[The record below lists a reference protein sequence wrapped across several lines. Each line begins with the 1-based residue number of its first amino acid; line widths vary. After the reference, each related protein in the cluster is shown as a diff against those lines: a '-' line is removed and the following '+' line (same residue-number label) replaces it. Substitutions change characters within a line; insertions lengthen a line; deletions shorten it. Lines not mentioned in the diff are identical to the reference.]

1 MSNQMF
7 DLHGKKALVVGGH
20 GGIGKAIALGLADA
34 GADVA
39 VASRNL
45 EALKNVAKEIE
56 AKGCRSLAVSVDIVD
71 EKQVNEMVAQVLQ
84 AFTRIDILVN
94 AAGLAIRKPADS
106 FPIDEWQ
113 KVMDINTRGTFLCC
127 QAVGRV
133 MLKQK
138 SGRIINLSSVRG
150 RYGLPSGYAA
160 YCPSKGAVDT
170 LTRTLACEWA
180 KYNINV
186 NAVAPGYIE
195 TEMVSNLVSQGKL
208 NVEELKTRT
217 PSGVLTS
224 AEDVAEAVVFLA
236 SESSRSI
243 NGETII
249 IDGGWTAYG
258 YLESWLARNRF

>member
-1 MSNQMF
+1 MSKKF
-7 DLHGKKALVVGGH
+7 DLTGKVALVVGGH

-39 VASRNL
+39 VASRNI
-45 EALKNVAKEIE
+45 EALKSVAKEIE
-56 AKGCRSLAVSVDIVD
+56 AKGKGSLTVAVDVTD
-71 EKQVNEMVAQVLQ
+71 EKKVYAMVAQVLKT
-84 AFTRIDILVN
+84 FPRIDILVN
-94 AAGLAIRKPADS
+94 AAGLAIRKPADT

-138 SGRIINLSSVRG
+138 GGRIINISSVRG

-180 KYNINV
+180 KSNVLV
-186 NAVAPGYIE
+186 NAVAPTIVE
-195 TEMVSNLVSQGKL
+195 TDLTKDALADPAYAKQMRDRIPMGKWAL
-208 NVEELKTRT
+208 
-217 PSGVLTS
+217 P
-224 AEDVAEAVVFLA
+224 EDIVGPTIFFA
-236 SESSRSI
+236 SDASSFVTGQI
-243 NGETII
+243 LY
-249 IDGGWTAYG
+249 IDGGVTTW
-258 YLESWLARNRF
+258 

>member
-1 MSNQMF
+1 MDKLF
-7 DLHGKKALVVGGH
+7 DLTGKVALVIGGH
-20 GGIGKAIALGLADA
+20 GGIGKAIALGLANA

-45 EALKNVAKEIE
+45 EALKNTAKEIE
-56 AKGCRSLAVSVDIVD
+56 AKSRKSLVVTVDIVD
-71 EKQVNEMVAQVLQ
+71 EKQVNEMVVKVLK
-84 AFTRIDILVN
+84 AFPRIDILVN

-106 FPIDEWQ
+106 FPVDEWQ

-138 SGRIINLSSVRG
+138 NGRIINVSSVRG

-180 KYNINV
+180 KANVLV
-186 NAVAPGYIE
+186 NAVAPTIVE
-195 TEMVSNLVSQGKL
+195 TDLTKGALADPAYAKQMKDRIPMGKWAL
-208 NVEELKTRT
+208 
-217 PSGVLTS
+217 P
-224 AEDVAEAVVFLA
+224 EDIVGPVIFFA
-236 SESSRSI
+236 SEASSFVTGQI
-243 NGETII
+243 LY
-249 IDGGWTAYG
+249 IDGGVTTW
-258 YLESWLARNRF
+258 

>member
-1 MSNQMF
+1 MNRLF
-7 DLHGKKALVVGGH
+7 DLSGKVALIVGGH

-45 EALKNVAKEIE
+45 EALEIVAKEIQ
-56 AKGCRSLAVSVDIVD
+56 AKGKKSMALTVDVTN
-71 EKQVNEMVAQVLQ
+71 EKSVNEMVDKLIKAYK
-84 AFTRIDILVN
+84 RIDILVN
-94 AAGLAIRKPADS
+94 SAGLAIRQPADT

-138 SGRIINLSSVRG
+138 SGRIINVSSVRG

-180 KYNINV
+180 KSNVLV
-186 NAVAPGYIE
+186 NAVAPTIVE
-195 TEMVSNLVSQGKL
+195 TDLTKGALADPAYAKQMKDRIPMGKWAL
-208 NVEELKTRT
+208 
-217 PSGVLTS
+217 P
-224 AEDVAEAVVFLA
+224 EDIVGAAIFFA
-236 SESSRSI
+236 SEASSFI
-243 NGETII
+243 TGQILY
-249 IDGGWTAYG
+249 IDGGVTTW
-258 YLESWLARNRF
+258 

>member
-1 MSNQMF
+1 MSTLF
-7 DLHGKKALVVGGH
+7 DLAGKAALVVGGH

-45 EALKNVAKEIE
+45 EALEATAREIE
-56 AKGCRSLAVSVDIVD
+56 AKGRRSLAVGVDVVD
-71 EKQVNEMVAQVLQ
+71 ETQVQAMVDKLLTIFPSV
-84 AFTRIDILVN
+84 DILVN

-106 FPIDEWQ
+106 FPIEEWQ
-113 KVMDINTRGTFLCC
+113 RVMDINTRGTFLCC

-138 SGRIINLSSVRG
+138 HGRIINISSVRG

-180 KYNINV
+180 KDNVLV
-186 NAVAPGYIE
+186 NAVAPTVVE
-195 TEMVSNLVSQGKL
+195 TDL
-208 NVEELKTRT
+208 TRDALAD
-217 PSGVLTS
+217 PAYARQMIARIPMGRWALADDIVGP
-224 AEDVAEAVVFLA
+224 VVFFA
-236 SESSRSI
+236 SEASKFVT
-243 NGETII
+243 GQVLYV
-249 IDGGWTAYG
+249 DGGVTTW
-258 YLESWLARNRF
+258 

>member
-1 MSNQMF
+1 MNKLF
-7 DLHGKKALVVGGH
+7 DLSGKTALVVGGH

-39 VASRNL
+39 VASRNI
-45 EALKNVAKEIE
+45 EALKNTAREIE
-56 AKGCRSLAVSVDIVD
+56 AQGRKSLAVEVDIVD
-71 EKQVNEMVAQVLQ
+71 EKQVNGMVEKVLKK
-84 AFTRIDILVN
+84 FSRIDILVN

-127 QAVGRV
+127 QAAGRV

-138 SGRIINLSSVRG
+138 KGRIINVSSVRG

-180 KYNINV
+180 KSNVLV
-186 NAVAPGYIE
+186 NAVAPTIVE
-195 TEMVSNLVSQGKL
+195 TDLTKDALADPAYAKQMKDRIPMGRWALPGDIVGPVIFFASAA
-208 NVEELKTRT
+208 
-217 PSGVLTS
+217 SGFVTGQILY
-224 AEDVAEAVVFLA
+224 V
-236 SESSRSI
+236 
-243 NGETII
+243 
-249 IDGGWTAYG
+249 DGGVTTW
-258 YLESWLARNRF
+258 